1 MGSKRVRIAV
11 GAVVALAVVGT
22 VVAVLATR
30 GGAESVTLEP
40 VAADGPDPFT
50 TSVASREVPPP
61 SDQVTVDAA
70 RLLAD
75 QERDD
80 ATGTR
85 AVGGTEPGLYGGTG
99 DAATCDV
106 AALAAF
112 LAGDEAKAAAWAA
125 VLGIDVDEIP
135 TELARLTPVV
145 LTTDTLVTNHGFAVG
160 RATPRQ
166 AVLQAGTAVLVDE
179 EGVPRVRCACGNPLA
194 EPASADLAAA
204 STTGERWDGYDGD
217 TVATIRA
224 AEPVEAL
231 TLVDLTSG
239 ERYEQPVGS
248 AVGTTWL
255 AVSGSHD
262 GAGGPTGAVHTS
274 PDGRT
279 WTTAAT
285 GPDLLYGVAS
295 SEDLAVVV
303 GSSVSGGGVVRTSTD
318 GANWSPPTPV
328 VDPLRA
334 VAHGDGR
341 WVAVGDRSFAEE
353 GGEGDGSAGAIWTS
367 TDGSTWERT
376 ATTSPYDNTELTAR
390 SGGILHQ
397 AMLSVAYGDGTWV
410 ATAQE
415 CTERVCLPVEFT
427 STDATTWTRRVM
439 DGALGAVSVAH
450 DGRTWAFVG
459 RELTGAGA
467 GATDSATAIAGR
479 STDGERWTY
488 GATQPEG
495 LILQGLAA
503 GSGAW
508 LAVQDRSTEP
518 DAPSND
524 GVYRSE
530 DLITWSEV
538 STLDA
543 DLHGVAVF
551 AVRHATPATPAT
563 TTTTT
568 APAPAT
574 DAAGIRVLTRGLQFQ
589 DASGMDT
596 ALAPFDGP
604 ATAAVDT
611 IRAVLGEPRT
621 AVEPGDGTCVAEST
635 VLSWGAL
642 TIVVP
647 GRDPGGTNWKVVLR
661 GTPADLPAM
670 PVTVPGEFTLGTPAA
685 DVAGNFPGVPT
696 GSMAHQGVQYQ
707 DFLLDPSGG
716 RMDPGTLVSAEDGV
730 VRSIVAPAYLEDMC

>member
-1 MGSKRVRIAV
+1 MGSNRVRIAV
-11 GAVVALAVVGT
+11 GAVVALAVVGA
-22 VVAVLATR
+22 VVVVLATR
-30 GGAESVTLEP
+30 GGTESVTLEP
-40 VAADGPDPFT
+40 VTADGPDPFT
-50 TSVASREVPPP
+50 TSVVSREVPSPAE
-61 SDQVTVDAA
+61 QVTVAAA
-70 RLLAD
+70 RLVAD
-75 QERDD
+75 QHRDD

-99 DAATCDV
+99 DASTCDV

-112 LAGDEAKAAAWAA
+112 LADDEAKAAAWAG

-145 LTTDTLVTNHGFAVG
+145 LTTDTLVTNHGFAGG

-194 EPASADLAAA
+194 EPAAGDLAAA
-204 STTGERWDGYDGD
+204 STTGERWDGYDVAA
-217 TVATIRA
+217 VATVRP
-224 AEPVEAL
+224 AEPVDAL

-255 AVSGSHD
+255 AVSGKYD
-262 GAGGPTGAVHTS
+262 TAGGPTGAVHTS
-274 PDGRT
+274 PDGRS
-279 WTTAAT
+279 WTIAAT
-285 GPDLLYGVAS
+285 GPDLLYGVATS
-295 SEDLAVVV
+295 DDLAVVV
-303 GSSVSGGGVVRTSTD
+303 GASVGGGGVVRTSTD
-318 GANWSPPTPV
+318 GANWSAPTPV
-328 VDPLRA
+328 IDPLRA

-353 GGEGDGSAGAIWTS
+353 SGAGDGSAGAIWTS
-367 TDGSTWERT
+367 TDGVKWERT

-439 DGALGAVSVAH
+439 EGSLGAVSVAH
-450 DGRTWAFVG
+450 DSRTWAFVG

-479 STDGERWTY
+479 STDGETWNY
-488 GATQPEG
+488 SATEPEG
-495 LILQGLAA
+495 VILEGLAA

-518 DAPSND
+518 DVPSSD
-524 GVYRSE
+524 GIYRSE

-538 STLDA
+538 SIIEA

-551 AVRHATPATPAT
+551 AVGRTTPAAPA

-574 DAAGIRVLTRGLQFQ
+574 DVDGIRVLTRGLQFQ
-589 DASGMDT
+589 DLSGMNT
-596 ALAPFDGP
+596 SLAPFAGP
-604 ATAAVDT
+604 ATAAVDV
-611 IRAVLGEPRT
+611 IRAMLGEPRT
-621 AVEPGDGTCVAEST
+621 TVEPGDGTCVAEST

-642 TIVVP
+642 SIVVP
-647 GRDPGGTNWKVVLR
+647 GRDPSGPDWKVVLR
-661 GTPADLPAM
+661 GTQADLPAV
-670 PVTVPGEFTLGTPAA
+670 PVTVPGEFSLGAPAA

-696 GSMAHQGVQYQ
+696 QSMAYQGVQY
-707 DFLLDPSGG
+707 DNFLLDPSGG
-716 RMDPGTLVSAEDGV
+716 RTEPGTLVSAEDGV